1 MQQQIL
7 ERLDAQGGRAEMA
20 ELVAHFQRDPRNVAT
35 GIVRLV
41 RRGLVERLESGRY
54 QITESGRLLV
64 VEGQAIRSG
73 PKRRHTGQRAQ
84 HLSTSRQQ
92 IWRALRV
99 MRKASTLELAA
110 ATGASRDNVRK
121 YLGVLAL
128 AGYVAKL
135 KPDAAGHA
143 RFALVDDTGPLCPI
157 HRPQLWC
164 VLDRNS
170 GDHRE
175 LPR

>member
-7 ERLDAQGGRAEMA
+7 ERLNAAGGVAEMP
-20 ELVAHFQRDPRNVAT
+20 ELAAHFQRDPRNVAT
-35 GIVRLV
+35 GVVRLV

-54 QITESGRLLV
+54 QITEAGRLAI
-64 VEGQAIRSG
+64 EAGQVIRSG
-73 PKRRHTGQRAQ
+73 PKRAHTGSRAQ
-84 HLSTSRQQ
+84 HLSTSRQN
-92 IWRALRV
+92 IWRALRL

-110 ATGASRDNVRK
+110 ATSTSRDNVRK
-121 YLGVLAL
+121 YLNVLAE
-128 AGYVAKL
+128 AGYVARL
-135 KPDAAGHA
+135 RPDARGFG
-143 RFALVDDTGPLCPI
+143 RYALVDDTGPLCPI

-170 GDHRE
+170 GERRE